1 MVRIHSPHDTYP
13 CRVAFEVQ
21 LNVILLFLVSIEPF
35 LFNELNSK
43 VLPTEYVSVL
53 YALDLAGLFIIQA
66 FLANI
71 IVSNKLR
78 PADVLRRYRIVRN
91 ADVLVVGIFLISILP
106 VFWTTVIS
114 INNEVGIP
122 VRFILWI
129 VPLFLRLIRRFWEKI
144 VK

>member
-1 MVRIHSPHDTYP
+1 MTLIHAESL
-13 CRVAFEVQ
+13 FEVQ

-66 FLANI
+66 FIANI
-71 IVSNKLR
+71 IVSNKKR
-78 PADVLRRYRIVRN
+78 PADVLV
-91 ADVLVVGIFLISILP
+91 AGIFLISILP
-106 VFWTTVIS
+106 VFWTTTIPT
-114 INNEVGIP
+114 NKEVGIP

-129 VPLFLRLIRRFWEKI
+129 VPLFLRLIRRFWEK
-144 VK
+144 VDK